1 MFVVRFPTAH
11 GKQIVFV
18 VHLVLAHGKGNTQ
31 GNSCQRGLRSVGKKC
46 LSCANKKTHDKLFLC
61 RALRVK
67 RTANNF
73 FAERFFRRALWR
85 RRTAKIPFAV
95 RPKENARQRFSRMA
109 KGTFP
114 VVEAPQIHN
123 SLAHCGVSASA

>member
-1 MFVVRFPTAH
+1 MFAVRFPTAH

-73 FAERFFRRALWR
+73 FAERFF
-85 RRTAKIPFAV
+85 AV
-95 RPKENARQRFSRMA
+95 RYGEDARQRSPLPCARKKTHDKDFRAWQRGRS
-109 KGTFP
+109 P
-114 VVEAPQIHN
+114 
-123 SLAHCGVSASA
+123 